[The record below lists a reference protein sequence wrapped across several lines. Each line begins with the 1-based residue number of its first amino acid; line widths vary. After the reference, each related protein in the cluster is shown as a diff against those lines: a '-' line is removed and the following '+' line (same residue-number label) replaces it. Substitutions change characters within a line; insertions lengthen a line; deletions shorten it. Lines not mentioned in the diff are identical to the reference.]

1 MPDILIAPQRG
12 TSNNP
17 QIFFTGSVQTS
28 ASIRM
33 EVLPEGQIA
42 FLGKSGS
49 LFSISDSMVGSL
61 MAVSDISGLPILEVF
76 SDDKVVMGKYNSN
89 ALVVTGSSV
98 SIGKSVPNA
107 KLDVTGSAVITG
119 SLGVTGTTTVSG
131 VSATGVI
138 NTSSTEALRIN
149 NSSGYIS
156 IYNTAG
162 TTRTGYLQGNTA
174 NSIVLAAENSS
185 TLQFNVA
192 GSEKVRIDVNGN
204 VGIGTTTPS
213 SKLHILGTSSTAITI
228 TDDALYVNSITN
240 DNAVM
245 TYTVDT
251 GNTAAGSAVHVFKR
265 YTSELVRIDQ
275 NGNVGI
281 GTTSPTGRL
290 QIHNASGNTIAAYK
304 DAGGAAIALGST
316 TGPTN
321 YALIESIN
329 GGGVRFY
336 TGNGTQTEKVRIDV
350 NGNVGIGTAAPRAAL
365 DVTGNIIQSWANNQL
380 NVAQYLTGTQYKMG
394 LESDSNNR
402 VLYIQNQDADNVPT
416 RASIQFRTGSTPSTV
431 VTIQQN
437 GNVGIGASSPTAKL
451 QVNGDV
457 MADNVFNPFLL
468 MGA

>member
-174 NSIVLAAENSS
+174 NGIVLAAENSS

-192 GSEKVRIDVNGN
+192 GS
-204 VGIGTTTPS
+204 
-213 SKLHILGTSSTAITI
+213 
-228 TDDALYVNSITN
+228 
-240 DNAVM
+240 
-245 TYTVDT
+245 
-251 GNTAAGSAVHVFKR
+251 
-265 YTSELVRIDQ
+265 
-275 NGNVGI
+275 
-281 GTTSPTGRL
+281 
-290 QIHNASGNTIAAYK
+290 
-304 DAGGAAIALGST
+304 
-316 TGPTN
+316 
-321 YALIESIN
+321 
-329 GGGVRFY
+329 
-336 TGNGTQTEKVRIDV
+336 EKVRIDV